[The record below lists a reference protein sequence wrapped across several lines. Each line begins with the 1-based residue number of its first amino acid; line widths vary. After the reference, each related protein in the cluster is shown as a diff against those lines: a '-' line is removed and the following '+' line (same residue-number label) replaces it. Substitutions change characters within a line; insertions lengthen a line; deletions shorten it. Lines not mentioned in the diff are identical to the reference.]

1 MRLGEGESAVKEP
14 VPPIVLRPSVEGR
27 VLALLLPGFG
37 AVVIFLLS
45 ALLSCVP
52 LCVLMGLLLAGLA
65 LNFLLSGKHSIRFE
79 AEQAVEQT
87 AFTAYCYSYEGAEVL
102 LRRSWTTTVGIRPGG
117 LSRTAISLRRK
128 GKVLLTVPVGW
139 RPPEELRRAVRFLER
154 LPISKRY
161 L

>member
-1 MRLGEGESAVKEP
+1 MKEP
-14 VPPIVLRPSVEGR
+14 VPPIELRPSVER
-27 VLALLLPGFG
+27 RALTLLLPGFG

-65 LNFLLSGKHSIRFE
+65 LNFLLSGKHAVRFE
-79 AEQAVEQT
+79 AKEAVEET
-87 AFTAYCYSYEGAEVL
+87 AFTVRRYSYEDVQVL
-102 LRRSWTTTVGIRPGG
+102 LRRTWTTAMGVQPGG

-128 GKVLLTVPVGW
+128 GRVLLTVPVSWG
-139 RPPEELRRAVRFLER
+139 PPEELRRAVRLLEG
-154 LPISKRY
+154 LPVSKRY

>member
-1 MRLGEGESAVKEP
+1 MKEP
-14 VPPIVLRPSVEGR
+14 VPPIVLRPSVER
-27 VLALLLPGFG
+27 RALTLLLPGFG

-65 LNFLLSGKHSIRFE
+65 LNFVLSGKHAIRFE
-79 AEQAVEQT
+79 AEQAVEET
-87 AFTAYCYSYEGAEVL
+87 AFTVRRYSYEGAQLL
-102 LRRSWTTTVGIRPGG
+102 LRRTWTAAAGVQPGS

-128 GKVLLTVPVGW
+128 GRVLLTVPVSWG
-139 RPPEELRRAVRFLER
+139 PPGELRRAVGFLGN
-154 LPISKRY
+154 LPVSKRY